1 MPQPLRIVLA
11 QLNLHVGNIAYNLQK
26 HIDAAKTARDNYQ
39 ANLIVFPE
47 LSICGYPPEDLL
59 LRPSFINDC
68 EKALQTF
75 IQEVKGIYCCVG
87 HPYADGGKLYNACSI
102 IHDGQILATYAK
114 LHLPN
119 YGVFD
124 EKRYFDAAKKPC
136 VVNVQGTLVGV
147 IICEDVWSSGPIET
161 CVAAGAEVVIV
172 PNASPFVADKH
183 EQRLEVL
190 SEQAKLFQVPIVYV
204 NNVGGQDEL
213 VFDGGSMVVNNA
225 GNIVN
230 FSGFF
235 HETLTAFDLIPLPHP
250 APIHLPTK
258 LERIYQALVTG
269 TRDYI
274 EKNRISGVLIGI
286 SGGIDSALTA
296 AIAVDALGADRV
308 QGVFMPTRYT
318 SSTSHEDANHLAA
331 LLGIELTTISIDENY
346 QQFKRTLAADIPDCH
361 GITDQNIQSRS
372 RCIILMALSNETGKL
387 VLTTGNRSE
396 LAVGYCTLYGDMS
409 GGYAPIKNAPKTL
422 VYQLAEYRNT
432 VSEVIPVNTIRR
444 EPTAELAPN
453 QKDEDTLP
461 PYPILDGILELYLN
475 RHLGINE
482 IVAAGYDKQVV
493 TNVVKMIIRNE
504 YKRRQYAVGPQIYPT
519 SFCKDWRYPITNG
532 YAP

>member
-1 MPQPLRIVLA
+1 MPQPLRIILA
-11 QLNLHVGNIAYNLQK
+11 QLNLHVGNITHNLQK
-26 HIDAAKTARDNYQ
+26 HIDAANTARDEYQ

-47 LSICGYPPEDLL
+47 LSLCGYPPEDLL
-59 LRPSFINDC
+59 LRPSFIKDC
-68 EKALQTF
+68 EKSLQTF
-75 IQEVKGIYCCVG
+75 AAQAKGIYCCVG
-87 HPYADGGKLYNACSI
+87 HPFADGGKLYNACSI
-102 IHDGQILATYAK
+102 IHDGKILATYAK

-124 EKRYFDAAKKPC
+124 EKRYFDSAKKTC
-136 VVNVQGTLVGV
+136 VINIAGTMVGV
-147 IICEDVWSSGPIET
+147 VICEDVWSSGPVEAT
-161 CVAAGAEVVIV
+161 VAAGAQVVIV

-183 EQRLEVL
+183 EQRLEVI
-190 SEQAKLFQVPIVYV
+190 SEQAKQFHVPIVYV

-213 VFDGGSMVVNNA
+213 VFDGGSMVVND
-225 GNIVN
+225 GGKMVT

-235 HETLTAFDLIPLPHP
+235 HETLTPFELTPTPHP
-250 APIHLPTK
+250 ANIYLPNK

-274 EKNRISGVLIGI
+274 EKNRIPGVLIGI

-308 QGVFMPTRYT
+308 QGVLMPTRYT
-318 SSTSHEDANHLAA
+318 SEVSYQDAGHLAA

-346 QQFKRTLAADIPDCH
+346 QQFKRALANDILDAE
-361 GITDQNIQSRS
+361 GITDQNIQSRC
-372 RCIILMALSNETGKL
+372 RCIVLMALSNATGKL

-409 GGYAPIKNAPKTL
+409 GGYAPIKNVPKTL

-432 VSEVIPVNTIRR
+432 IATVIPVNTIRR

-461 PYPILDGILELYLN
+461 PYSILDGILELYLN
-475 RHLGINE
+475 RQLGIDE
-482 IVAAGYDKQVV
+482 IVAAGYEQSVV
-493 TNVVKMIIRNE
+493 TRVIKMVVRNE
-504 YKRRQYAVGPQIYPT
+504 YKRRQYAVGPQIYPS

-532 YAP
+532 YSS